1 VNPGG
6 VCPLTLAQAGDFH
19 MTTILCYSRNRSTNV
34 EQVDDKILISTCSLQ
49 DTLTE
54 AFVRIHIQFPELMIL
69 QAEGAFIRTASAKE
83 VPVDDALEKIKG
95 VRIGA
100 GMKKI
105 IRGLLREVTSNE
117 ELPYL
122 IEEACHAVIL
132 AFTKDA
138 LSMAPKGKAKS
149 TEFFKNMV
157 KKNIRLYKGCAA
169 FSPGSPLVE
178 GLDL

>member
-1 VNPGG
+1 
-6 VCPLTLAQAGDFH
+6 
-19 MTTILCYSRNRSTNV
+19 MTTILCYSRNRATSV
-34 EQVDDKILISTCSLQ
+34 EQVDDQTLISTCSLQ

-54 AFVRIHIQFPELMIL
+54 AYVRIRVQFPELVIL
-69 QAEGAFIRTASAKE
+69 DAVGKFIRTADGEA
-83 VPVDDALEKIKG
+83 VPMAAALEKIKD

-105 IRGLLREVTSNE
+105 IRGLISEVTDNA

-122 IEEACHAVIL
+122 IEECCHAVIL

-138 LSMAPKGKAKS
+138 LALAPKGKDKS

-157 KKNIRLYKGCAA
+157 KENIRLYNGCAA
-169 FSPGSPLVE
+169 FAPGSPLVE
-178 GLDL
+178 GIEV

>member
-1 VNPGG
+1 
-6 VCPLTLAQAGDFH
+6 
-19 MTTILCYSRNRSTNV
+19 MTTILCYSRNRATSV
-34 EQVDDKILISTCSLQ
+34 EQIDDETLSSTCSLQ

-54 AFVRIHIQFPELMIL
+54 AFVRIRVQFPELMIL
-69 QAEGAFIRTASAKE
+69 QAEGKFIRSASGE
-83 VPVDDALEKIKG
+83 DVPTDAALKKIKG

-105 IRGLLREVTSNE
+105 IRGLMREVTDNE

-122 IEEACHAVIL
+122 VEECCHAIIL

-138 LSMAPKGKAKS
+138 LATAPKGKAKS
-149 TEFFKNMV
+149 TAFFKKMV
-157 KKNIRLYKGCAA
+157 KENIRLYKGCAA
-169 FSPGSPLVE
+169 FAPGSPLVE